1 VAEAFKIGEGYVE
14 ITSRVDRDQ
23 IAKDAEKAGQEA
35 GESFGDKF
43 DRAANENAE
52 KSGEERTKEF
62 GKGTKRESGKAGK
75 SSGES
80 WADEFE
86 KALVGPRK
94 KKKKGDG
101 PKHND
106 DGKSLLSRFKSLGV
120 MSMKAFFSPATTM
133 KFVSGLMAVVLSPPV
148 IATLVA
154 GAAALGAVLVSG
166 LAAALFAGIPV
177 IFGGGF
183 LVLGISYL
191 TKDAKVKKAFKSLGK
206 DWWAMMDKATK
217 PLKGP
222 LIAVLGVLS
231 DTITMMTPT
240 LTAMMTILSRAL
252 VPLAN
257 GFKGFMANL
266 APGLLVLTGM
276 STDGLI
282 NVGNYLPKLGTIL
295 SDFFIKIQ
303 QNWPAIKKSFGEFFT
318 DVSKVIGM
326 VAGAL
331 FWLAA
336 NYEKM
341 KTILGWSLIMAKPV
355 IHVVKVIYDAFK
367 WLYDV
372 LVGHS
377 IVPDLVR
384 GIITWFAKLPGRI
397 VGLVAGM
404 VPRVI
409 SWFGRMASQAISAAG
424 RMVSNVVSVIG
435 RLPGRAAGAVSRL
448 WGAMS
453 GFFSSAITNARARMW
468 SLVNGAVNVL
478 AQLPGRARTQAG
490 RVRSAITGAFSG
502 AGSWLYNA
510 GTRIISGL
518 ISGIRGMIGSLR
530 NQLSGITNMIPDW
543 KGPADKDAVL
553 LKPAGA
559 SVMDGFMAGVESR
572 IGGLKSQLAGITS
585 GIPTMAASGAPSRTD
600 YRTANTGGGLTI
612 GTLNITLKGTLS
624 ETDPV
629 ARRAMVVQLQT
640 MLDDVTKSRSRSR

>member
-1 VAEAFKIGEGYVE
+1 MSEAFKIGEGYIE

-23 IAKDAEKAGQEA
+23 IAKDAEQAGQDA

-52 KSGEERTKEF
+52 RSGEEHTKEF
-62 GKGTKRESGKAGK
+62 GKGTTKESKKAGK
-75 SSGES
+75 SSGDS
-80 WADEFE
+80 WAAEFE

-101 PKHND
+101 PRHND
-106 DGKSLLSRFKSLGV
+106 EGPSLLSRFRKLG
-120 MSMKAFFSPATTM
+120 MQSMKAFFSPATTM
-133 KFVSGLMAVVLSPPV
+133 KFVSGLLAVVMSPPV
-148 IATLVA
+148 IATIVA

-166 LAAALFAGIPV
+166 LAATLLAGIPV

-183 LVLGISYL
+183 LTLGLSYL
-191 TKDAKVKKAFKSLGK
+191 TKDDAVKAKLKKLGK
-206 DWWAMMDKATK
+206 SWWTMMDKITK
-217 PLKGP
+217 PLIKP
-222 LIAVLGVLS
+222 WLTVLGIIA
-231 DTITMMTPT
+231 DTLVMMTPT
-240 LTAMMTILSRAL
+240 FTTMFTILGRAL
-252 VPLAN
+252 VPL
-257 GFKGFMANL
+257 GKGFQGFMKNL

-276 STDGLI
+276 STDGLTS
-282 NVGNYLPKLGTIL
+282 VGEYLPTLGTIL

-318 DVSKVIGM
+318 DVTKVIGWI
-326 VAGAL
+326 AGAL
-331 FWLAA
+331 FWLGA

-341 KTILGWSLIMAKPV
+341 KTILGWTMVLAKPV
-355 IHVVKVIYDAFK
+355 ITVVKAIYDAFV

-377 IVPDLVR
+377 IVPDLINA
-384 GIITWFAKLPGRI
+384 IIGWFARLPGRLI
-397 VGLVAGM
+397 GYVASM

-409 SWFGRMASQAISAAG
+409 AWFGRMASQAISWAS
-424 RMVSNVVSVIG
+424 RTVSGVASWLA

-453 GFFSSAITNARARMW
+453 GYFSSAASGARARITA
-468 SLVNGAVNVL
+468 LVNGAISVL
-478 AQLPGRARTQAG
+478 STLPGRARTQAG
-490 RVRSAITGAFSG
+490 RVKSAIVGVFSG

-543 KGPADKDAVL
+543 KGPAQRDAVL

-572 IGGLKSQLAGITS
+572 ISGLKNQLGGITAGMPGMVTGS
-585 GIPTMAASGAPSRTD
+585 QASTYS
-600 YRTANTGGGLTI
+600 TANAGGGLTI

-640 MLDDVTKSRSRSR
+640 MLDEVTRSRSRSR

>member
-1 VAEAFKIGEGYVE
+1 VAEAFKIGEGYIE

-23 IAKDAEKAGQEA
+23 IAKDAEAAGQDA

-52 KSGEERTKEF
+52 RAGEEHTKEF
-62 GKGTKRESGKAGK
+62 GKGTTRESKKAGK
-75 SSGES
+75 SSGDS
-80 WADEFE
+80 WAEEFE

-106 DGKSLLSRFKSLGV
+106 DSKSLLGRFKSLGM

-133 KFVSGLMAVVLSPPV
+133 KFASGLMAVVLSPPV

-183 LVLGISYL
+183 LAFGLSYL
-191 TKDAKVKKAFKSLGK
+191 TKDDAVKARLKKLGK
-206 DWWAMMDKATK
+206 SWWTMMDKITK
-217 PLKGP
+217 PLIKP
-222 LIAVLGVLS
+222 WLTVLDIIA
-231 DTITMMTPT
+231 DTLVMMTPT
-240 LTAMMTILSRAL
+240 FTAMMTVLSRAL

-303 QNWPAIKKSFGEFFT
+303 QNWPAIKKSFGEFFS
-318 DVSKVIGM
+318 DVTKVIGWI
-326 VAGAL
+326 AGAL
-331 FWLAA
+331 FWLGA

-341 KTILGWSLIMAKPV
+341 KTILGWTMVLAKPV

-384 GIITWFAKLPGRI
+384 GIIAWFAKLPGRI
-397 VGLVAGM
+397 IGLIASM

-409 SWFGRMASQAISAAG
+409 SWFGRMASQAIAAAG
-424 RMVSNVVSVIG
+424 RLVSNVASVIG
-435 RLPGRAAGAVSRL
+435 RLPGRAAAAVSRL
-448 WGAMS
+448 WGAMA
-453 GFFSSAITNARARMW
+453 GFFSSAIANARARMW
-468 SLVNGAVNVL
+468 SLVNGAVSVL
-478 AQLPGRARTQAG
+478 SQLPGRARTQAG
-490 RVRSAITGAFSG
+490 RVRSAIIGAFSG

-530 NQLSGITNMIPDW
+530 NQLSGITGMIPDW

-585 GIPTMAASGAPSRTD
+585 GIPTMAASGAPGRAD

-640 MLDDVTKSRSRSR
+640 LLDDVSKSRSRSR